1 MLKRPPCFPAFFPA
15 GLSAAVSCM
24 ESQLGRLQLDKW
36 AHAALLQLGR
46 TNLLMGLAAAGGKPG
61 GNTARRGNIT

>member
-1 MLKRPPCFPAFFPA
+1 
-15 GLSAAVSCM
+15 M